1 MSDIF
6 RLKESEQRFR
16 ALFENNP
23 DLMLFQDKGSV
34 ILDANP
40 AYLQVLGRTKEEV
53 VGRPL
58 NAFLPPHLHE
68 LFAQKLIEAFEGH
81 QVQFDAE
88 VQFLDTDTT
97 RMLSI
102 TKVPLVVE
110 GVITGLHVVCRDL
123 TDLLASHRLI
133 REQARKLNTIFESIT
148 DAFFLLDQDW
158 RYTYVNGEV
167 ERLLNVR
174 RQDLVGRT
182 MQEVFPEEENGVFH
196 SHFQQAF
203 QSGQSVHFQAPF
215 RRLQLWLEVK
225 AFPSQEGLS
234 VYFSDVTEKV
244 RSQEE
249 LYRQNQDLQQFT
261 YIVSHNLRS
270 PLANALG
277 LVDLLSTLDKTSPDY
292 DPTLE
297 NLRAS
302 AHQLDAVLRDINTIL
317 SIRDKHGMDEP
328 EHVALADV
336 VHQAYLNL
344 KEPLEQCGG
353 EVGQQLPADLRVLGN
368 RAYLY
373 SIFFN
378 LLSNAIKYRSDE
390 RPLRVEIT
398 ATRKP
403 GQGVEVVFAD
413 NGSGFD
419 LQKAGADVF
428 RLYKRFHSSQ
438 PGRGMG
444 LYLVK
449 THAESMGGQIEVR
462 STVNVG
468 TQFILHLR

>member
-1 MSDIF
+1 MSYIF
-6 RLKESEQRFR
+6 QLKESEQRFR

-23 DLMLFQDKGSV
+23 DLVLFQDGTGV

-40 AYLQVLGRTKEEV
+40 AYLQALGRTKEQV
-53 VGRPL
+53 MGRPL
-58 NAFLPPHLHE
+58 NDFLPKHLHQ
-68 LFAQKLIEAFEGH
+68 LFAQKLREAFAVH
-81 QVQFDAE
+81 KVQFDVE
-88 VQFLDTDTT
+88 VQFVDTSTT
-97 RMLSI
+97 LMLSV

-110 GVITGLHVVCRDL
+110 GVVRGVHVVCRDM
-123 TDLLASHRLI
+123 TDLFVSHRLI

-148 DAFFLLDQDW
+148 DAFFLLDQEW

-167 ERLLNVR
+167 ERLLAVKRENLLG
-174 RQDLVGRT
+174 QT
-182 MQEVFPEEENGVFH
+182 MQDVFPAEESGIFYR
-196 SHFQQAF
+196 HFQQAF
-203 QSGQSVHFQAPF
+203 QLGQAVHFQAPF
-215 RRLQLWLEVK
+215 RSRDIWLEVK
-225 AFPSQEGLS
+225 AFPSKEGLS

-277 LVDLLSTLDKTSPDY
+277 LVDLLGTLDKSSPDY
-292 DPTLE
+292 DQTLD

-302 AHQLDAVLRDINTIL
+302 TQQLDTVLRDMNTIL
-317 SIRDKHGMDEP
+317 SIRDKQDVDEP

-336 VHQAYLNL
+336 VRQAYLNL
-344 KEPLEQCGG
+344 EELMEQCGG
-353 EVGQQLPADLRVLGN
+353 EVVQHIPADLCVLGN

-378 LLSNAIKYRSDE
+378 LLSNAVKYRSEE
-390 RPLRVEIT
+390 RPLRVEIK
-398 ATRKP
+398 AVRQP
-403 GQGVEVVFAD
+403 GLGVEVVFAD

-419 LQKAGADVF
+419 LEKAGPDVF

-449 THAESMGGQIEVR
+449 THVETMGGQIKVH
-462 STVNVG
+462 STVNGG
-468 TQFILHLR
+468 TQFIMQLR